1 MPSDMP
7 NIDDHLVN
15 AETTR
20 AELVRGQLLEAMPA
34 HPPHGD
40 MHVRI
45 AQVIESSLAPG
56 YVASADLLT
65 RYGPQSDF
73 ATDLCVRR
81 EGVDSATGSR
91 FLEEVCFE
99 VLYTQSMADITASPT
114 APKFVGGCFCC
125 PGRREQGAMRAL
137 GGPQQPKSNAALGV
151 LAAKTL
157 DEFWSS
163 RTKAQDVIARG
174 VRRMFAIRVK
184 GIGSGHDAQLDESA
198 TALLE
203 WSANDDQWL
212 ILSRDE
218 AIDDACFIRPV
229 SVRAL
234 LDATAK
240 DDAVV
245 HALRA
250 KGNRVIQEIRDEG
263 FVDGRAEGLRDGR
276 AEGLRDGREEG
287 LRDGLRD
294 GRAEGARQQLLQL
307 IEDRLA
313 RLGVTL
319 MPAQHALL
327 MGCDDLPTLQQWL
340 NQLIDGDIPE
350 QLSLD

>member
-1 MPSDMP
+1 M
-7 NIDDHLVN
+7 N

-45 AQVIESSLAPG
+45 AHVIESSVAPG
-56 YVASADLLT
+56 YIASADLLT

-99 VLYTQSMADITASPT
+99 VLYTQSMADITD
-114 APKFVGGCFCC
+114 
-125 PGRREQGAMRAL
+125 R
-137 GGPQQPKSNAALGV
+137 
-151 LAAKTL
+151 
-157 DEFWSS
+157 
-163 RTKAQDVIARG
+163 AQDVIARG
-174 VRRMFAIRVK
+174 VRRIFAIRVK
-184 GIGSGHDAQLDESA
+184 GIGSGQDAQLDEAA
-198 TALLE
+198 TTVLE
-203 WSANDDQWL
+203 WSANDDQWI

-218 AIDDACFIRPV
+218 AIDDACFIRPIA
-229 SVRAL
+229 VRAL
-234 LDATAK
+234 IDATAK

-245 HALRA
+245 RALRA

-263 FVDGRAEGLRDGR
+263 FVDGRAEGFVDGRAEGLRDGR
-276 AEGLRDGREEG
+276 AEGLRDGRAE
-287 LRDGLRD
+287 GLRD
-294 GRAEGARQQLLQL
+294 GRAEGLRDGRTEGARQLLLQL
-307 IEDRLA
+307 IEGRLT
-313 RLGVTL
+313 RLGVSL

-327 MGCDDLPTLQQWL
+327 TGCDDLPTLQQWL

-350 QLSLD
+350 ALSLDHGDN

>member
-1 MPSDMP
+1 MVLAHGSGQSSAQSTSGSASRMGAPGVDGVPGKVPGKMPSDMP
-7 NIDDHLVN
+7 NIDDHLVK

-45 AQVIESSLAPG
+45 AHVIESSVAPG

-65 RYGPQSDF
+65 RFGPQSDF

-99 VLYTQSMADITASPT
+99 VLYTQSMADITA
-114 APKFVGGCFCC
+114 
-125 PGRREQGAMRAL
+125 RA
-137 GGPQQPKSNAALGV
+137 Q
-151 LAAKTL
+151 
-157 DEFWSS
+157 E
-163 RTKAQDVIARG
+163 VIARG
-174 VRRMFAIRVK
+174 VRRIFAIRVK
-184 GIGSGHDAQLDESA
+184 GIGSGQDAQLDESA